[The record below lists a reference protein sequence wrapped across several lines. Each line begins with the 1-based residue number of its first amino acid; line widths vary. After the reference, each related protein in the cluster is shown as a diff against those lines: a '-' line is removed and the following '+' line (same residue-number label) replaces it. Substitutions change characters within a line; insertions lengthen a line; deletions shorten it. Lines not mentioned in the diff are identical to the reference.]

1 MPTIYSEGYSAIW
14 EMWVA
19 LEEESMNKVEAFIR
33 PEKLDNV
40 KDALANEGILGLSVI
55 QVTGR
60 GVQRGVRTGGRG
72 TQSYMASML
81 HQSKIEIVV
90 SDADTQKTCQGRS
103 NLRTRGVDGL
113 RLCQ

>member
-1 MPTIYSEGYSAIW
+1 
-14 EMWVA
+14 
-19 LEEESMNKVEAFIR
+19 MNKVEAFIR

-103 NLRTRGVDGL
+103 NLSPNPPKDTDGRREESGRGVRELQGK
-113 RLCQ
+113 

>member
-1 MPTIYSEGYSAIW
+1 
-14 EMWVA
+14 
-19 LEEESMNKVEAFIR
+19 MNKVEAFIR

-81 HQSKIEIVV
+81 DLFV
-90 SDADTQKTCQGRS
+90 KTPRQPGARW
-103 NLRTRGVDGL
+103 G
-113 RLCQ
+113 

>member
-1 MPTIYSEGYSAIW
+1 
-14 EMWVA
+14 
-19 LEEESMNKVEAFIR
+19 MNKVEAFIR

-40 KDALANEGILGLSVI
+40 KDALVSQGILGLSVI

-90 SDADTQKTCQGRS
+90 SDADTQKTIDAIVANARRAASAPQIGGRRTVATGAS
-103 NLRTRGVDGL
+103 TRSTGSSSRTRGG
-113 RLCQ
+113 

>member
-1 MPTIYSEGYSAIW
+1 
-14 EMWVA
+14 
-19 LEEESMNKVEAFIR
+19 MNKVEAFIR

-40 KDALANEGILGLSVI
+40 KDALTNEGILGLSVI

-81 HQSKIEIVV
+81 DLFV
-90 SDADTQKTCQGRS
+90 KTPRQPGARW
-103 NLRTRGVDGL
+103 G
-113 RLCQ
+113 

>member
-1 MPTIYSEGYSAIW
+1 
-14 EMWVA
+14 
-19 LEEESMNKVEAFIR
+19 MNKIEAFIR

-40 KDALANEGILGLSVI
+40 KDALVSQGILGLSVI

-81 HQSKIEIVV
+81 HQLKVEVVV
-90 SDADTQKTCQGRS
+90 SDADTQKTIDAIVA
-103 NLRTRGVDGL
+103 NARTGNTDDGKIFITPVSGAIRIRTGETGDQVL
-113 RLCQ
+113 

>member
-1 MPTIYSEGYSAIW
+1 
-14 EMWVA
+14 
-19 LEEESMNKVEAFIR
+19 MNKIEAFIR

-81 HQSKIEIVV
+81 HQLKVEVVV
-90 SDADTQKTCQGRS
+90 SDADTQKTIDAIVRQRS
-103 NLRTRGVDGL
+103 NWQHRRREDIHNAGIWRD
-113 RLCQ
+113 

>member
-1 MPTIYSEGYSAIW
+1 
-14 EMWVA
+14 
-19 LEEESMNKVEAFIR
+19 MNKVEAFIR

-90 SDADTQKTCQGRS
+90 SENVTQTGRS
-103 NLRTRGVDGL
+103 VGAVNWSECGGVYASAGSLAARTASAC
-113 RLCQ
+113 RLCLRR

>member
-1 MPTIYSEGYSAIW
+1 
-14 EMWVA
+14 
-19 LEEESMNKVEAFIR
+19 MNKVEAFIR

-40 KDALANEGILGLSVI
+40 KDALANEGILGLTVI

-60 GVQRGVRTGGRG
+60 GAQRGVRTGGRG

-90 SDADTQKTCQGRS
+90 SDADTQKTIDAIVA
-103 NLRTRGVDGL
+103 NARTGNIDDGKIFITPVSGAIRIRTGETGDQVL
-113 RLCQ
+113 

>member
-1 MPTIYSEGYSAIW
+1 
-14 EMWVA
+14 
-19 LEEESMNKVEAFIR
+19 MNKVEAFIR

-40 KDALANEGILGLSVI
+40 KDALADEGILGLSVI

-90 SDADTQKTCQGRS
+90 SDADTQKTIDAIVA
-103 NLRTRGVDGL
+103 NARTGNTDDGKIFITPVSGAIRIRTGETGDQVL
-113 RLCQ
+113 

>member
-1 MPTIYSEGYSAIW
+1 
-14 EMWVA
+14 
-19 LEEESMNKVEAFIR
+19 MNKVEAFIR

-72 TQSYMASML
+72 TQSYMASKL
-81 HQSKIEIVV
+81 DSFV
-90 SDADTQKTCQGRS
+90 KTPRQAGARQG
-103 NLRTRGVDGL
+103 
-113 RLCQ
+113 

>member
-1 MPTIYSEGYSAIW
+1 
-14 EMWVA
+14 
-19 LEEESMNKVEAFIR
+19 MNKVEAFIR

-60 GVQRGVRTGGRG
+60 GVQRVVRTGGRG

-90 SDADTQKTCQGRS
+90 SDADTQKTIDAIVA
-103 NLRTRGVDGL
+103 NARTGNTDDGKIFITPVSGAIRIRTGETGDQVL
-113 RLCQ
+113 

>member
-1 MPTIYSEGYSAIW
+1 
-14 EMWVA
+14 
-19 LEEESMNKVEAFIR
+19 MNKVEAFIR

-103 NLRTRGVDGL
+103 NLRTLGVEAQGK
-113 RLCQ
+113 CPPKC

>member
-1 MPTIYSEGYSAIW
+1 
-14 EMWVA
+14 
-19 LEEESMNKVEAFIR
+19 MNKVEAFIR

-90 SDADTQKTCQGRS
+90 SVADTQKTCQGRS
-103 NLRTRGVDGL
+103 NLRTRGGGKVYQPGVDVQRKCHPDGEVS
-113 RLCQ
+113 RSR

>member
-1 MPTIYSEGYSAIW
+1 
-14 EMWVA
+14 
-19 LEEESMNKVEAFIR
+19 MNKVEAFIR

-72 TQSYMASML
+72 TQSYMSSML

-90 SDADTQKTCQGRS
+90 SDADTQKTIDAIVA
-103 NLRTRGVDGL
+103 NARTGNTDDGKIFITPVSGAIRIRTGETGDQVL
-113 RLCQ
+113 

>member
-1 MPTIYSEGYSAIW
+1 
-14 EMWVA
+14 
-19 LEEESMNKVEAFIR
+19 MNKVEAFIR

-90 SDADTQKTCQGRS
+90 SDADTQKTIDAIVA
-103 NLRTRGVDGL
+103 NARTGNTDDGKIFIPP
-113 RLCQ
+113 

>member
-1 MPTIYSEGYSAIW
+1 
-14 EMWVA
+14 
-19 LEEESMNKVEAFIR
+19 MNKVEAFIR

-103 NLRTRGVDGL
+103 NLRTRGVEVQGKCPL
-113 RLCQ
+113 KCSA

>member
-1 MPTIYSEGYSAIW
+1 
-14 EMWVA
+14 
-19 LEEESMNKVEAFIR
+19 MNKVEAFIR

-40 KDALANEGILGLSVI
+40 KDALANEGILGLTVI

-60 GVQRGVRTGGRG
+60 GAQRGVRTGGRG

-90 SDADTQKTCQGRS
+90 SDADTQKTIDAIVA
-103 NLRTRGVDGL
+103 NARTGNTDDGKIFITPVSGAIRIRTGETGDQVL
-113 RLCQ
+113 

>member
-1 MPTIYSEGYSAIW
+1 
-14 EMWVA
+14 
-19 LEEESMNKVEAFIR
+19 MNKVEAFIR

-103 NLRTRGVDGL
+103 NLRTLGGAKVYHSGLDVQRKCHPDG
-113 RLCQ
+113 RRQERP

>member
-1 MPTIYSEGYSAIW
+1 
-14 EMWVA
+14 
-19 LEEESMNKVEAFIR
+19 MNKVEAFIR

-60 GVQRGVRTGGRG
+60 GGQRGVRTGGRG

-90 SDADTQKTCQGRS
+90 SDADTQKTIDAIVA
-103 NLRTRGVDGL
+103 NARTGNTDDGKIFITPVSGAIRIRTGETGDQVL
-113 RLCQ
+113 

>member
-1 MPTIYSEGYSAIW
+1 
-14 EMWVA
+14 
-19 LEEESMNKVEAFIR
+19 MNKIEAFIR

-40 KDALANEGILGLSVI
+40 KDALANEGILSLSVI

-81 HQSKIEIVV
+81 QQLKVEVVV
-90 SDADTQKTCQGRS
+90 SDADTQKTIDAIVA
-103 NLRTRGVDGL
+103 NARTGNTDDGKIFITPVSGAIRIRTGETGDQVL
-113 RLCQ
+113 

>member
-1 MPTIYSEGYSAIW
+1 
-14 EMWVA
+14 
-19 LEEESMNKVEAFIR
+19 MNKVEAFIR

-103 NLRTRGVDGL
+103 NLRTRGVAVQGKCPFK
-113 RLCQ
+113 RPA

>member
-1 MPTIYSEGYSAIW
+1 
-14 EMWVA
+14 
-19 LEEESMNKVEAFIR
+19 MNKVEAFIR

-72 TQSYMASML
+72 TQSYHGEHASPVEDRDSGQRCGYSEDL
-81 HQSKIEIVV
+81 SRAE
-90 SDADTQKTCQGRS
+90 
-103 NLRTRGVDGL
+103 
-113 RLCQ
+113 